1 MEVLLHL
8 VQELQSVP
16 RMLAFANSANFRER
30 LLETNVITS
39 RNLVGTHFRELLQ

>member
-16 RMLAFANSANFRER
+16 RMLAFANAANFRQM
-30 LLETNVITS
+30 LLETKVVTG
-39 RNLVGTHFRELLQ
+39 RNLAGTEFRELLQ